1 MQKKE
6 RKGKKKRNAF
16 SSAFNEIDG
25 IKEKKKKSRLIRLI
39 GGRKSNIQFSE
50 WWESIT
56 ALLGKNVENRNVW
69 KRVGRY
75 SSWQHLRYSSP
86 ETPLSDG
93 DSIPATSNLPINS
106 DISSSCSQGSL
117 RKISSVKMTNFIM
130 PWISQNSFDSLL
142 YSLFV
147 LSLLRE
153 YISRYYFFANLTFQ
167 AFSKFSGRFN

>member
-1 MQKKE
+1 M
-6 RKGKKKRNAF
+6 
-16 SSAFNEIDG
+16 
-25 IKEKKKKSRLIRLI
+25 KKKKSRLIRLI
-39 GGRKSNIQFSE
+39 GGRESNIQFSE

-93 DSIPATSNLPINS
+93 DPIPATSNLPINS